1 MHIGENHK
9 LLIRKALHPEWNP
22 LFCKHLAE
30 FHGKRI
36 GAASCSEVEIMFQQA
51 VELQS
56 EQPAFGEDSAVLL
69 HVGFETLFQC
79 IRRDHNSL
87 AKQRPAFRS
96 AEIEDICESG
106 EILKRNIILF
116 RSQTVA
122 KPCTV
127 HEQIHIILAAD
138 VMNILQLLQRIQS
151 SLFRWKREVYHL
163 WLCQIL
169 RLAAF
174 IVSRRARRNLFC

>member
-1 MHIGENHK
+1 MSALPLPSLPSWCRTAQYFRRPRISPSARKYTVFQCFFLHIGENHK
-9 LLIRKALHPEWNP
+9 LLIRKALRRMES

-96 AEIEDICESG
+96 AEIENICESG

-122 KPCTV
+122 KPCPV
-127 HEQIHIILAAD
+127 HEQIHIILR
-138 VMNILQLLQRIQS
+138 QTS
-151 SLFRWKREVYHL
+151 
-163 WLCQIL
+163 
-169 RLAAF
+169 
-174 IVSRRARRNLFC
+174 